1 MIRRI
6 QASAVLALL
15 LGSSAAAEVHINGL
29 TDAQALNVRAYMRL
43 DALACDEP
51 KWLVSWEYRDAQDQ
65 IRESL
70 EALGYYSPV
79 IKTSLQFEES
89 CWRADVDVDPGE
101 PVVVRDVRIDVEE
114 PLATTEAME
123 IAVATAKALAD
134 RQLNHED
141 YESAK
146 RALIEVAD
154 TLGFFDSRLIEARV
168 DVNATERWAD
178 IEITLSSGP
187 RYQFGSISF
196 GEEPVLR
203 TKLLEAM
210 VPFEEG
216 DPFDNNLLTRFR
228 RNLAG
233 TSYFSRSLV
242 VVEHNKADGLKVPIR
257 VELAPPQRRW
267 TYLIGAGYATDTKVR
282 LRADAVN
289 PLRNR
294 RGHRVEGKLH
304 ASQVLSSIDLSYHVP
319 HHNPLDDWFIFDVG
333 AAHEE
338 TSTSNSD
345 IFRLGARHTYNR
357 GPFIQ
362 TDFVNYQLEDWKIG
376 SQEDDRTDLV
386 LLGSHFLRIWS
397 KTTLIPR
404 HGYRVGITLRG
415 AHEELLSD
423 TSFFQVRARGRYIHG
438 LTAKSRAIWRT
449 EIGFTI
455 KDDFDELPPS
465 VRFFAGGD
473 NSIRGYGFRKVG
485 PEEDGEVVGGSHL
498 LTGSFEVDYLVRER
512 WAVATFVDTG
522 SAYDD
527 EPDWFTG
534 VGVGVRWHSPF
545 GAIRVDLAKPLD
557 DDTRSWRVHISL
569 GPDL

>member
-1 MIRRI
+1 M
-6 QASAVLALL
+6 VLALL
-15 LGSSAAAEVHINGL
+15 LGSSAAAEVLITGL
-29 TDAQALNVRAYMRL
+29 TDEQALNARAYLRL
-43 DALACDEP
+43 DELACDEP
-51 KWLVSWEYRDAQDQ
+51 NWLVSWEFREAETQ

-70 EALGYYSPV
+70 EALGFYTPT
-79 IKTSLQFEES
+79 ITSSLRFDEA
-89 CWRADVDVDPGE
+89 CWLAEVEIDPGE
-101 PVVVRDVRIDVEE
+101 PVVVREVRLDVEE
-114 PLATTEAME
+114 PLAATEAMQ
-123 IAVATAKALAD
+123 AVIATAMALQKQ
-134 RQLNHED
+134 QLNHEN

-146 RALIEVAD
+146 RALIGVAS
-154 TLGFFDSRLIEARV
+154 TLGFFDSELIEARV
-168 DVNATERWAD
+168 EVHAAEQWAD
-178 IEITLSSGP
+178 IVLTMSSGP
-187 RYQFGSISF
+187 RYQFGKVSF
-196 GEEPVLR
+196 GEEPTLR

-216 DPFDNNLLTRFR
+216 DPFDDELLIRFR

-233 TSYFSRSLV
+233 TNFFSKTLV
-242 VVEHNKADGLKVPIR
+242 IVQQNEADGLKVPIR
-257 VELAPPQRRW
+257 VELSPPLRRW
-267 TYLIGAGYATDTKVR
+267 TYLVGAGYATDTKVR
-282 LRADAVN
+282 VRADAFN

-294 RGHRVEGKLH
+294 RGHRAEAKIQ
-304 ASQVLSSIDLSYHVP
+304 ASRVLSSIDLSYHVP
-319 HHNPLDDWFIFDVG
+319 HRNPLDDWFIFDAG

-338 TSTSNSD
+338 TSTSTSD
-345 IFRLGARHTYNR
+345 IYRVGVRHTYNR

-362 TDFVNYQLEDWKIG
+362 TDFLNYQLEDWEIA
-376 SQEDDRTDLV
+376 SDDDRTELV
-386 LLGSHFLRIWS
+386 LLGSHFLRVWS
-397 KTTLIPR
+397 ETALIPR

-415 AHEELLSD
+415 AHEEVLSD

-438 LTAKSRAIWRT
+438 LTAKTRAIWRA
-449 EIGFTI
+449 EIGFTV

-498 LTGSFEVDYLVRER
+498 LTGSLEIDYLFRER
-512 WAVATFVDTG
+512 WAVATFIDTG

-527 EPDWFTG
+527 EPSWFTG